1 MTIVTCPG
9 GAVRGSFENDV
20 HAFKGIPY
28 AESMAGR
35 ARWLPPVPRASWQ
48 GVRDA
53 RQFGPACPMFA
64 PRSIVSVPGVRRRY
78 LHAIRPLDPSVEGD
92 DSLLLNVWT
101 PSVDEGAGLPVM
113 VYIHGGG
120 FTAGAADGFYD
131 AARFAR
137 KGVVAV
143 VIQYRLGP
151 PGFLHGSG
159 LFDGEFCADNR
170 AFLDQLCA
178 LRWVQQ
184 NIASF
189 GGDPACVTVFGESA
203 GAFSVYQL
211 AVSPQAK
218 GLFDRAI
225 AMGGMAQTCAPA
237 AEYHQATRDALG
249 DVGVAAGD
257 AQALTALDKP
267 KLQALH
273 AAISKRIFRGGE
285 DQYGSLTRQRIGFL
299 GAATGTDFLP
309 QSPLDAYASGTANKT
324 DLMLG
329 TCANDGGLFSFLL
342 PIGRT
347 LSARLFS
354 KQLLGLVPNR
364 DMEALRRH
372 YREAMP
378 QASKLQLLEKINN
391 DAFYRAPTH
400 ALAQAHA
407 TDQPGTT
414 YLYQLDYSSAI
425 PDVGAI
431 HGIDVALLFR
441 NPPMGRLL
449 EDDAQTL
456 QLSELMLEAWTQFA
470 KTGKPAAAGLP
481 AWAPFDARQ
490 KVTMVFDRVSKPVSD
505 VDANLL
511 GHFSAGH
518 HR

>member
-1 MTIVTCPG
+1 MTIVKCSG
-9 GAVRGSFENDV
+9 GAVRGSFENEV

-28 AESMAGR
+28 AEPIAGR
-35 ARWLPPVPRASWQ
+35 ARWLPPAPRSPWQ

-53 RQFGPACPMFA
+53 GQFGHACPTFA
-64 PRSIVSVPGVRRRY
+64 PRSMLSIPGARRQY
-78 LHAIRPLDPSVEGD
+78 LRAIRPLDALVEGD

-101 PSVDEGAGLPVM
+101 PSVDGGAKLPVM

-211 AVSPQAK
+211 AASPQAK
-218 GLFDRAI
+218 GLFRRAI

-237 AEYHQATRDALG
+237 TEYHLATRDALG
-249 DVGVAAGD
+249 DVGIAVGNAE
-257 AQALTALDKP
+257 ALTALDKP
-267 KLQALH
+267 KMQALH
-273 AAISKRIFRGGE
+273 AAITKRIFRSSE

-324 DLMLG
+324 ELMLG

-342 PIGRT
+342 PMGRA
-347 LSARLFS
+347 LSAKLFS

-372 YREAMP
+372 YRAEMP
-378 QASKLQLLEKINN
+378 RATNRRVLEQINN
-391 DAFYRAPTH
+391 DAFYRVPTNTV
-400 ALAQAHA
+400 AKAHA

-414 YLYQLDYSSAI
+414 YLYQLDYPSAI
-425 PDVGAI
+425 AGIGAI

-441 NPPMGRLL
+441 NPPAGLLL

-470 KTGKPAAAGLP
+470 KTGRPAASGMP
-481 AWAPFDARQ
+481 AWAPFDAEH
-490 KVTMVFDRVSKPVSD
+490 KVTMVFDRVSKTASD
-505 VDANLL
+505 LDANLL
-511 GHFSAGH
+511 
-518 HR
+518 RLWR